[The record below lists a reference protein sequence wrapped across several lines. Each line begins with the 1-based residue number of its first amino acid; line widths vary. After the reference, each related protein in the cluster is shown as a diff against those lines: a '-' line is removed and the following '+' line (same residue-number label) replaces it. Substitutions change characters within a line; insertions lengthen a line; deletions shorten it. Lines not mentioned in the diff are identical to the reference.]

1 MSSTLRSSGMPV
13 HFICS
18 VHDVCVYTCCVCVEV
33 VCEGVGH
40 TIAHTI
46 WCCLGAHHGEE
57 VDEEVGIL
65 PDDQVRLD
73 GRLLK
78 PLEQFRTLQTDRERI
93 S

>member
-1 MSSTLRSSGMPV
+1 M
-13 HFICS
+13 
-18 VHDVCVYTCCVCVEV
+18 CVCVEV

-46 WCCLGAHHGEE
+46 CCCLGAHHGEE

-78 PLEQFRTLQTDRERI
+78 PLEQFRTLQTDRETI
-93 S
+93 SSICNSIEGLSHTESSKHN